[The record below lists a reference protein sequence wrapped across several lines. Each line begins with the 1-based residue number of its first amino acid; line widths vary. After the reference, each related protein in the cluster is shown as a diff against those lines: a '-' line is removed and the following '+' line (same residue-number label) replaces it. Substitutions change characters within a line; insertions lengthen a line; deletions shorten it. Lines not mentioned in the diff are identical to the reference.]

1 LTKEKNASEL
11 NHNWITWDGTKLT
24 RSIPAI
30 TMNKT
35 KELKQSEIDQLKL
48 GTYTSIS
55 RFDKIVEKFENPS
68 AILSK
73 NRQAVMVKT
82 DTYSLKE
89 KPAILENVIYLI
101 SNKN

>member
-1 LTKEKNASEL
+1 MSRVAAIDCGTNSIRLLIAD
-11 NHNWITWDGTKLT
+11 ITNGNFYEVLRTMEVVRLGQGVDQNKAFH
-24 RSIPAI
+24 PDAI
-30 TMNKT
+30 ART
-35 KELKQSEIDQLKL
+35 LAV
-48 GTYTSIS
+48 
-55 RFDKIVEKFENPS
+55 VEKFANPS

-89 KPAILENVIYLI
+89 NPAILENVIYLI

>member
-1 LTKEKNASEL
+1 
-11 NHNWITWDGTKLT
+11 
-24 RSIPAI
+24 
-30 TMNKT
+30 MNKV
-35 KELKQSEIDQLKL
+35 KDLKQNDIDQLKL

-55 RFDKIVEKFENPS
+55 RFDKTVDKFSNPS

-89 KPAILENVIYLI
+89 NPNILENVIYLI
-101 SNKN
+101 SIKN